1 MRDVAVLG
9 VGMHRFGAY
18 YGEKPNTEM
27 SLVAG
32 LAALKDAGL
41 AFKDVNAAYTGH
53 IFATVMSG
61 VRVMKEF
68 GLTGLPVQRIEN
80 ASATGSAAFR
90 EACMAVAAGYYD
102 VAMVLGF
109 DKMTSMIQSSSA
121 GTAPENMEDA
131 ILPAA
136 FFAMWATRRMHERGT
151 KPDHLARI
159 AAKNF
164 NNGAKNPMS
173 QRQPTELVTPDK
185 VLQSR
190 MVAWPLTTMMSCP
203 IGDGAACAIVGR
215 ADLAKKLHPDRPV
228 VKVIAS
234 ALQTE
239 RYERGHIFQGP
250 VVGPARMS
258 IDTSRAAY
266 EQAGLGP
273 EDVDLVQVHDAFA
286 IEELEYYELLGLC
299 RPGEAEECIERGDFE
314 IGGRCPVSTDGG
326 LIARGHPGGPT
337 GLAQIWETT
346 LQLRGEAGA
355 RQVKRRKTGELART
369 GLCHMMGGGSVC
381 VIHLLQRG

>member
-18 YGEKPNTEM
+18 YGEKPNSEM
-27 SLVAG
+27 A
-32 LAALKDAGL
+32 LAAGMEAMRDAGL
-41 AFKDVNAAYTGH
+41 SFTDMNAAYVGH

-68 GLTGLPVQRIEN
+68 GLTGLPIQRIEN

-90 EACMAVAAGYYD
+90 EACLAVSAGHYD

-109 DKMTSMIQSSSA
+109 DKMTTMIQSSNA
-121 GTAPENMEDA
+121 GTAPENMEDS

-151 KPDHLARI
+151 KPEHLARI

-164 NNGAKNPMS
+164 NNGAKNPKS
-173 QRQPTELVTPDK
+173 QRQASALVTPEK

-215 ADLAKKLHPDRPV
+215 ADLARKLRPDRPV
-228 VKVIAS
+228 VRVIAS

-239 RYERGHIFQGP
+239 RYERGHLFQGP

-258 IDTSRAAY
+258 IDTSRAVY
-266 EQAGLGP
+266 EEAGLGP
-273 EDVDLVQVHDAFA
+273 DDIDLVQVHDAFA

-299 RPGEAEECIERGDFE
+299 AAGEAEECTERGDFE
-314 IGGRCPVSTDGG
+314 INGRVAVSTDGG

-346 LQLRGEAGA
+346 LQLRGEAGK
-355 RQVKRRKTGELART
+355 RQVDGARI

-381 VIHLLQRG
+381 VIHMLQRD

>member
-1 MRDVAVLG
+1 
-9 VGMHRFGAY
+9 MHRFGAY
-18 YGEKPNTEM
+18 YGEKPNAEM
-27 SLVAG
+27 ALTAG
-32 LAALKDAGL
+32 LAALRDAGL
-41 AFKDVNAAYTGH
+41 TFKDVNAAYVGH

-68 GLTGLPVQRIEN
+68 GLSGLPVQRIEN

-90 EACMAVAAGYYD
+90 EACLAVAAGYYD

-121 GTAPENMEDA
+121 GTAPENMEDS

-151 KPDHLARI
+151 TPEHLARI

-173 QRQPTELVTPDK
+173 QRQPTETITPEK

-190 MVAWPLTTMMSCP
+190 MVAWPLTAMMSCP

-215 ADLAKKLHPDRPV
+215 ADLARRLRPDRPV
-228 VKVIAS
+228 VRVVAS

-258 IDTSRAAY
+258 VDTSAAAY
-266 EQAGLGP
+266 EEAGLGP
-273 EDVDLVQVHDAFA
+273 EDLDLVQVHDAFV

-299 RPGEAEECIERGDFE
+299 QPGEAECCIEAGDFAL
-314 IGGRCPVSTDGG
+314 GGRCPVSTDGG

-346 LQLRGEAGA
+346 LQLRGEAGP
-355 RQVKRRKTGELART
+355 RQVTRKRTGEIART

-381 VIHLLQRG
+381 VIHILQRE

>member
-1 MRDVAVLG
+1 MKNVAVLG
-9 VGMHRFGAY
+9 VGMHPFGMWTDKTNAD
-18 YGEKPNTEM
+18 M

-32 LAALKDAGL
+32 MAALKDAGL
-41 AFKDVNAAYTGH
+41 GFKDVQAAYVGH
-53 IFATVMSG
+53 IFATVMTG

-80 ASATGSAAFR
+80 ASATGSTAFR
-90 EACMAVAAGYYD
+90 EACLAVEAGHYD
-102 VAMVLGF
+102 VVMVLGF
-109 DKMTSMIQSSSA
+109 DQMTKMIQSSTA
-121 GTAPENMEDA
+121 GTSPENMEDA

-136 FFAMWATRRMHERGT
+136 FFAMWATRRMHERGM
-151 KPDHLARI
+151 KHEHLARI

-173 QRQPTELVTPDK
+173 QRQPKETITVEK
-185 VLQSR
+185 VLKSR
-190 MVAWPLTTMMSCP
+190 MVAWPMTTMMSCP

-215 ADLAKKLHPDRPV
+215 ADLAKKLRPDRPV
-228 VKVIAS
+228 VRVTAS

-239 RYERGHIFQGP
+239 RYARGHVFQGP
-250 VVGPARMS
+250 VVGPAQMT
-258 IDTSRAAY
+258 IDTSKTVY
-266 EQAGLGP
+266 EESGVGP
-273 EDVDLVQVHDAFA
+273 KDLDLVQVHDAFA

-299 RPGEAEECIERGDFE
+299 KEGEAEKCIEQGDFE
-314 IGGRCPVSTDGG
+314 LGGRIPVSTDGG

-346 LQLRGEAGA
+346 LQLRGEAGP
-355 RQVKRRKTGELART
+355 RQIENART

-381 VIHLLQRG
+381 CIHILQRE

>member
-1 MRDVAVLG
+1 MKNVAVLG
-9 VGMHRFGAY
+9 VGMHQFGMWAD
-18 YGEKPNTEM
+18 KTNADL
-27 SLVAG
+27 SLAAG

-41 AFKDVNAAYTGH
+41 FFKDVQAAYVGH

-68 GLTGLPVQRIEN
+68 GLTGIPVQRIEN
-80 ASATGSAAFR
+80 ASATGSTAFR
-90 EACMAVAAGYYD
+90 EACLAVESGRHD
-102 VAMVLGF
+102 VVMVLGF
-109 DKMTSMIQSSSA
+109 DQMTKMIQSSTQ
-121 GTAPENMEDA
+121 GTSPENMEDA

-136 FFAMWATRRMHERGT
+136 FFAMWATRRMHERGM
-151 KPDHLARI
+151 KAEHLARI

-173 QRQPTELVTPDK
+173 QRQAKEEVTVEK
-185 VLQSR
+185 VLKSR

-215 ADLAKKLHPDRPV
+215 ADLAKKLQPGRPV
-228 VKVIAS
+228 VRVTAS
-234 ALQTE
+234 SLQTE
-239 RYERGHIFQGP
+239 RYARGHLFQGP
-250 VVGPARMS
+250 VVGPAQMT
-258 IDTSRAAY
+258 IDTSRAVY
-266 EQAGLGP
+266 EEAGVGP
-273 EDVDLVQVHDAFA
+273 KDLNLVQVHDAFA

-299 RPGEAEECIERGDFE
+299 KDGEAEKCIEQGDFE
-314 IGGRCPVSTDGG
+314 LGGRVPVSTDGG

-355 RQVKRRKTGELART
+355 RQVANART

-381 VIHLLQRG
+381 AAHILVRE

>member
-1 MRDVAVLG
+1 MNDVAVLG
-9 VGMHRFGAY
+9 VGMYRFGMWSDVTNGTMARQ
-18 YGEKPNTEM
+18 
-27 SLVAG
+27 AG
-32 LAALKDAGL
+32 MMALRDAGL
-41 AFKDVNAAYTGH
+41 SFRDVQSAYVGH
-53 IFATVMSG
+53 IFASVMSG

-68 GLTGLPVQRIEN
+68 GLTGIPVQRIEN

-90 EACMAVAAGYYD
+90 EACLAVSGGHCD

-109 DKMTSMIQSSSA
+109 DKMTTMIQQSTA

-136 FFAMWATRRMHERGT
+136 FFALWATRRMHERGM
-151 KPDHLARI
+151 KAEHLARI

-164 NNGAKNPMS
+164 NNGALNPMS
-173 QRQPTELVTPDK
+173 QRQADKPVTVEK
-185 VLQSR
+185 VLGSR

-215 ADLAKKLHPDRPV
+215 ADLAKRLRPDRPV
-228 VKVIAS
+228 VRVVAS
-234 ALQTE
+234 ALQSE
-239 RYERGHIFQGP
+239 RYAPGHLFQGP
-250 VVGPARMS
+250 VVGPPQMTR
-258 IDTSRAAY
+258 DTSKQVY
-266 EQAGLGP
+266 EQASLGP
-273 EDVDLVQVHDAFA
+273 ADIDLVQVHDAFA

-299 RPGEAEECIERGDFE
+299 REGEAEAAIERGDFE
-314 IGGRCPVSTDGG
+314 IGGRVPVSTDGG

-346 LQLRGEAGA
+346 LQLRGEAGK
-355 RQVKRRKTGELART
+355 RQVENARI

-381 VIHLLQRG
+381 AIHILRRD